1 MQSTTHLSPH
11 QRRPYNMAYT
21 SSKLT
26 AVPYFYDKQLRRYI
40 QQFIRIF
47 AGFQVAMNVDAEGNI
62 VYQTVP
68 VRYGDVSRMA
78 AHIVR
83 ENSENMLQT
92 TPFIS
97 CHVTALETAPN
108 MRTFPQFEETVPV
121 VEKKYNEA
129 TGAYENEA
137 GNAYS
142 IKRHQPVPY
151 LLTMQVD
158 LWTSNTEQK
167 LQMLEQILVLF
178 NPTLNI
184 HTSNNPMDWTTLSYV
199 ELISTTWSMRA
210 IPSGVDDIID
220 ISTMTFTMPV
230 LINPPAKVVKNSVIH
245 TIIDNIEDVD
255 SNALSALRLGNDYTP
270 LFTSFKVVTLDALKM
285 KFVADASGN
294 STAQLLNQSGTN
306 LDSDGNVLNWKTTF
320 KGFGE
325 FRDDVSQIRLKQS
338 SDPSIT
344 SGDII
349 GTIKVNSSNVNIL
362 DITLDTSTKPA
373 NTKGTVDAVIDPQA
387 NVPGDGTI
395 AAVANGQRYLILSD
409 IAGGTG
415 WAGSTAKKNDIIQYN
430 SGTSAWD
437 LSFDASANGS
447 TIQYITNTQTL
458 DSLKYS
464 GTDWINSF
472 EGTYNPGFWR
482 VYL

>member
-1 MQSTTHLSPH
+1 
-11 QRRPYNMAYT
+11 MAYET
-21 SSKLT
+21 SKLT

-47 AGFQVAMNVDAEGNI
+47 AGFQVAMHVDEAGEI

-97 CHVTALETAPN
+97 CHVTGLEVAPQ
-108 MRTFPQFEETVPV
+108 MRTFSQYEETVPV
-121 VEKKYNEA
+121 YEKKYNEA
-129 TGAYENEA
+129 TNSYENEV

-142 IKRHQPVPY
+142 IQRHQPVPY
-151 LLTMQVD
+151 TLNMQVD

-184 HTSNNPMDWTTLSYV
+184 HTSNNPMDWSTLSYV
-199 ELISTTWSMRA
+199 ELIASTWSMRA

-220 ISTMTFTMPV
+220 ISTMSFTMPV
-230 LINPPAKVVKNSVIH
+230 LINPPAKVVKNSVIQ
-245 TIIDNIEDVD
+245 TIIDNIQDVD
-255 SNALSALRLGNDYTP
+255 ANALSNLRLGQSYSP
-270 LFTSFKVVTLDALKM
+270 LFTSYKVVTLDALKM
-285 KFVADASGN
+285 KFDVDSSGN
-294 STAQLLNQSGTN
+294 ATAQLLSESGTN
-306 LDSDGNVLNWKTTF
+306 LDSNGDVLNWATTL

-325 FRDDVSQIRLKQS
+325 IRDDVSQLRLKQTA
-338 SDPSIT
+338 DPSIT
-344 SGDII
+344 TGDVI
-349 GTIKVNSSNVNIL
+349 GTIKVNTGNVNLL
-362 DITLDTSTKPA
+362 DITIDTATKPA
-373 NTKGTVDAVIDPQA
+373 NTQGTVDAVIDPQS
-387 NVPGDGTI
+387 NTPGDGTL
-395 AAVANGQRYLILSD
+395 AAVADGQRYLILAEV
-409 IAGGTG
+409 AGGSG
-415 WAGSTAKKNDIIQYN
+415 WLGSTAKKNDIIQY
-430 SGTSAWD
+430 SIGTNQWNIVFDSSAID
-437 LSFDASANGS
+437 SV
-447 TIQYITNTQTL
+447 QYITNTTTL
-458 DSLKYS
+458 DSLKWN
-464 GTDWINSF
+464 GTNWVNSF